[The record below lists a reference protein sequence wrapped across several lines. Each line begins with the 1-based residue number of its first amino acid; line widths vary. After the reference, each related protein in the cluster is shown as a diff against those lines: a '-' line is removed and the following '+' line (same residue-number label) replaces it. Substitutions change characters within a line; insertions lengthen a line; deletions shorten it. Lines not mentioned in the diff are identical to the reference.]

1 MYLYQL
7 ADSDAWIDNELF
19 KDIEEAL
26 QSALDLMDRPAWE
39 TTNNMRILRI
49 DTDSLTIE
57 DVEVVVHGEYRAEAY
72 EVEDN

>member
-7 ADSDAWIDNELF
+7 ADSAAWIDGQLYQ
-19 KDIEEAL
+19 DIKEAR
-26 QSALDLMDRPAWE
+26 QSALGLMDRPAWE

-57 DVEVVVHGEYRAEAY
+57 DVEVVIHGGHRAEAY
-72 EVEDN
+72 KVED